1 MKSLFNVLNDS
12 GPVCLR
18 FAPRDAF
25 FSAAALLL
33 LMTGGMAWS
42 QTPPAGRYALILS
55 DNPVLTQTGAVRQ
68 SAATAQAVARNRVG
82 SAQGLVRNELG
93 SRNIRITGAATDV
106 LNAVFVA
113 APASRMAE
121 LQSIPGVVAVV
132 PLRRRKMLLNDA
144 TKLLNSTAAWTIV
157 GGLNNAGAGVK
168 IGILDTGIDQTHP
181 MLQDSSL
188 AIPAGFPKCD
198 TQSDCANFTNN
209 KVIVARSYVSMVGA
223 GYGSNPAANSQPDD
237 FSARDHV
244 GHGTAVATAAAGNT
258 ATGTVTI
265 NGMAPKAWLGN
276 YKIAGSPGVN
286 DGTYDDAFIAALDD
300 AVKDGMNVISTSFGG
315 TATTGPL
322 DTGSACG
329 LAANAPCDP
338 LALAFENAA
347 HAGIVILAAAGN
359 EGNGGNYGTST
370 DYPTY
375 NTIGSPADAPSV
387 IAVGAA
393 SNTHAFNPGVLVSG
407 SSVPGN
413 LNLIN
418 AAWTDANSPYGAW
431 SAPLVDLTQIGQS
444 DDLGCN
450 ALPSFSLNGAIAL
463 IERGTCTFVTKMTN
477 AVNAGAVGV
486 IFWDNVNEPLAQLSP
501 GGLSNFIQQV
511 VAISNSDGQNL
522 KAFIDSNQGYTVT
535 IDPAAVE
542 VPLNGAPVLA
552 DYSSFGPG
560 LGTYGIKPDVL
571 GIGGGSQNGDLI
583 YMGAQNFDPLGF
595 AYSSTRYIAA
605 AGTSF
610 ATPLVAGVSA
620 LVKQQ
625 HPNYSGQQVKSAIVN
640 TASQSITADDFGSPV
655 NILQTGSGLAAADAA
670 LNTNVTIVPA
680 TVSFGAVKAGATAS
694 ATQQLSLT
702 NTGSAA
708 VTVALAVQSTAAAAG
723 ATVAVNPGSVSI
735 APGATQ
741 NVNVSLAG
749 TVATAGLYYGNIN
762 VTGGSVPLHV
772 PFMFIVPAA
781 NSTAASLDPILG
793 DSNAAAVGQQIPDGS
808 VAFQLTDAN
817 GAPLT
822 NVPVTFAQGRSS
834 VPLTL
839 GSVSATTDN
848 YGYAYATVTIGSQSG
863 TYDVHATGAGQ
874 SYDFSGSVV
883 TPPTINV
890 QNGIAGVVN
899 AAAGNA
905 GAPIAPG
912 SYVAI
917 YGTNFASSPM
927 EFYTANALPLSLNN
941 ITVSFDAPAT
951 GSLPAISAPG
961 YLRYVD
967 SGQVN
972 VFVPW
977 ELQGYS
983 SVQIKVTA
991 NEYDYGTLVTMPV
1004 SNYAPAFFET
1014 SAGNAAALDAQYQV
1028 VTPSHAAVRGQNI
1041 AVYLNGLGP
1050 VNNQPASG
1058 FPAALNNTQTTT
1070 QTPTVMIGGQSAQ
1083 VLYSGLAP
1091 GYVGLYQVNVT
1102 VPSNIPAGAQSL
1114 TVLIGGVTSKASGI
1128 TVQ

>member
-1 MKSLFNVLNDS
+1 MKSILNVLNAS
-12 GPVCLR
+12 FYGLIL
-18 FAPRDAF
+18 FAVG
-25 FSAAALLL
+25 
-33 LMTGGMAWS
+33 TAWA
-42 QTPPAGRYALILS
+42 QTAPTGRYALILS
-55 DNPVLTQTGAVRQ
+55 DAPVLAQNGTARQ
-68 SAATAQAVARNRVG
+68 SAATAQAVARNRVE
-82 SAQGLVRNELG
+82 SAQALVRNELG
-93 SRNIRITGAATDV
+93 ARNIRITGAATDV
-106 LNAVFVA
+106 LNAIFVA
-113 APASRMAE
+113 APASRVAE
-121 LQSIPGVVAVV
+121 LQGLPGVTAVV

-144 TKLLNSTAAWTIV
+144 TKLMNSTAAWNIV

-168 IGILDTGIDQTHP
+168 IAILDTGIDQTHP
-181 MLQDSSL
+181 MLQDNSL

-198 TQSDCANFTNN
+198 KQSNCANFTNN

-237 FSARDHV
+237 FSARDRV

-258 ATGTVTI
+258 ATGTATI

-300 AVKDGMNVISTSFGG
+300 AVKDGMDVISTSFGG

-322 DTGSACG
+322 DTGAACG

-347 HAGIVILAAAGN
+347 AAGHIILAAAGN
-359 EGNGGNYGTST
+359 EGNGGNYGTATS
-370 DYPTY
+370 YPTY

-393 SNTHAFNPGVLVSG
+393 SNTHSFNPGVIVTG

-418 AAWTDANSPYGAW
+418 ANWTDANSPYGAF
-431 SAPLVDLTQIGQS
+431 SAPLLDLTQLGQS

-450 ALPSFSLNGAIAL
+450 PLPTFSLNGAVAL

-477 AVNAGAVGV
+477 AVNAGAIGV
-486 IFWDNVNEPLAQLSP
+486 IFWDNVSEPVTQFTP
-501 GGLSNFIQQV
+501 GGLTNFAQQTV
-511 VAISNSDGQNL
+511 GIANSDGQNL
-522 KAFIDSNQGYTVT
+522 KTFIDSNPGYTVT

-542 VPLNGAPVLA
+542 VPMTGAPVLA

-571 GIGGGSQNGDLI
+571 GVGGGSQNGDLI

-620 LVKQQ
+620 IVKQQ
-625 HPNYSGQQVKSAIVN
+625 HPAYSGQQVKSAIVN
-640 TASQSITADDFGSPV
+640 TASQSITADDFGDSV
-655 NILQTGSGLAAADAA
+655 NILQTGSGLTAADAA

-680 TVSFGAVKAGATAS
+680 TVSFGAVKSGATAT
-694 ATQQLSLT
+694 ATQQLTLA
-702 NTGSAA
+702 NTGSAP
-708 VTVALAVQSTAAAAG
+708 VTLTLAVQSAGVAAG
-723 ATVAVNPGSVSI
+723 ANITVNPASVSI

-741 NVNVSLAG
+741 KVTVSLAG
-749 TVATAGLYYGNIN
+749 TASAAGVYYGNIN
-762 VTGGSVPLHV
+762 VTGASVPLHV
-772 PFMFIVPAA
+772 PFMFMVPAA
-781 NSTAASLDPILG
+781 STAGANLDPVLG
-793 DSNAAAVGQQIPDGS
+793 DSNTAVAGQQIPDGT

-822 NVPVTFAQGRSS
+822 NTPVTFAQGRAS

-839 GSVSATTDN
+839 SSVSATTDN
-848 YGYAYATVTIGSQSG
+848 YGYAYATVTIGSQTG
-863 TYDVHATGAGQ
+863 TYTVHATGAGL
-874 SYDFSGSVV
+874 SYDFSGTVIAQ
-883 TPPTINV
+883 PTISV
-890 QNGIAGVVN
+890 QNGVTGVVN
-899 AAAGNA
+899 AAAGTP

-917 YGTNFASSPM
+917 YGTNFASSPA
-927 EFYTANALPLSLNN
+927 EFYTANSLPLSLNN

-951 GSLPAISAPG
+951 GSLPAISVPG

-983 SVQIKVTA
+983 SVQVKVTA
-991 NEYDYGTLVTMPV
+991 NEYDYGSLVTVPV

-1014 SAGNAAALDAQYQV
+1014 STGNAAALDAQNQV
-1028 VTPSHAAVRGQNI
+1028 ITPSHPAVRGQNI
-1041 AVYLNGLGP
+1041 SLYLNGLGP

-1058 FPAALNNTQTTT
+1058 FPAALNNTQTTP
-1070 QTPTVMIGGQSAQ
+1070 QTPTVMIGGQSAP

-1102 VPSNIPAGAQSL
+1102 VPSNISAGAQPL
-1114 TVLIGGVTSKASGI
+1114 TIAIGGAASKASGI

>member
-1 MKSLFNVLNDS
+1 MKSSLNVLNHFES
-12 GPVCLR
+12 LRPGVGPRRC
-18 FAPRDAF
+18 
-25 FSAAALLL
+25 FSAFAALILVAS
-33 LMTGGMAWS
+33 GMAWA
-42 QTPPAGRYALILS
+42 QRPPAGRYALILS
-55 DNPVLTQTGAVRQ
+55 DAPVLTQPRASRQ
-68 SAATAQAVARNRVG
+68 SAATALAVARNRVE
-82 SAQGLVRNELG
+82 SAQSLVRNELG
-93 SRNIRITGAATDV
+93 ARNIRITGTATDV

-113 APASRMAE
+113 APASRVSE
-121 LQSIPGVVAVV
+121 LQNLPGVTAVI

-144 TKLLNSTAAWTIV
+144 TKLLNSTAAWQIV
-157 GGLNNAGAGVK
+157 GGLNNAGAGIK

-181 MLQDSSL
+181 MLQDNSL

-198 TQSDCANFTNN
+198 IQSNCANFTNN

-237 FSARDHV
+237 YSPRDRV
-244 GHGTAVATAAAGNT
+244 GHGTAVATVAAGNT
-258 ATGTVTI
+258 ATGIVTI

-276 YKIAGSPGVN
+276 YKVSGSPGVN

-300 AVKDGMNVISTSFGG
+300 AVKDGMDVITTSFGG
-315 TATTGPL
+315 TATAGPL

-329 LAANAPCDP
+329 LAPNVPCDP
-338 LALAFENAA
+338 LAYAFEQAA
-347 HAGIVILAAAGN
+347 AAGHIILAAAGN
-359 EGNGGNYGTST
+359 EGNGGSFATAN
-370 DYPTY
+370 YPTY

-393 SNTHAFNPGVLVSG
+393 SNNHSFNPAVVVTG
-407 SSVPGN
+407 STVPGN

-418 AAWTDANSPYGAW
+418 ASFSDASSPYGAW

-450 ALPSFSLNGAIAL
+450 PLPSFALNGSIAL
-463 IERGTCTFVTKMTN
+463 IERGTCTFAVKMTN
-477 AVNAGAVGV
+477 AVNAGAIGV
-486 IFWDNVNEPLAQLSP
+486 IFWDNIDEPITQFTP
-501 GGLSNFIQQV
+501 GSLTDFTQQIV
-511 VAISNSDGQNL
+511 GIANSDGQNL
-522 KAFIDSNQGYTVT
+522 KAFIDGHPGYTVT
-535 IDPAAVE
+535 IDPNAVE
-542 VPLNGAPVLA
+542 GPLNDPPVLV

-595 AYSSTRYIAA
+595 AYSSNRYIAA

-610 ATPLVAGVSA
+610 ATPLIAGISA

-640 TASQSITADDFGSPV
+640 TASQSISADDFGNNV

-670 LNTNVTIVPA
+670 LNSNVTIVPA
-680 TVSFGAVKAGATAS
+680 TVSFGAMKSGATAS
-694 ATQQLSLT
+694 AKQQVSLT
-702 NTGSAA
+702 NTGAAA
-708 VTVALAVQSTAAAAG
+708 VSLALTVQFTAAAPG
-723 ATVAVNPGSVSI
+723 STVAVNPASVSL

-741 NVNVSLAG
+741 NVAVSLAG
-749 TVATAGLYYGNIN
+749 TISAPGLYYGNIN
-762 VTGGSVPLHV
+762 VTGASVPLHV
-772 PFMFIVPAA
+772 PFMFIVPATSDA
-781 NSTAASLDPILG
+781 GASLDAILG
-793 DSNAAAVGQQIPDGS
+793 DSNTATVRQQIPDGS

-817 GAPLT
+817 GAPLS
-822 NVPVTFAQGRSS
+822 NVPVTFAQGSGS

-839 GSVSATTDN
+839 TDVSGTTDA
-848 YGYAYATVTIGSQSG
+848 YGYAYATVTIGSQTG
-863 TYDVHATGAGQ
+863 NYTVHATGAGQ
-874 SYDFSGSVV
+874 SYDFTGTVIAQ
-883 TPPTINV
+883 PAINV
-890 QNGIAGVVN
+890 QNGVVGVVN
-899 AAAGNA
+899 AAAGNP
-905 GAPIAPG
+905 GTPIAPG
-912 SYVAI
+912 SYFAI
-917 YGTNFASSPM
+917 YGSNFASSPM
-927 EFYTANALPLSLNN
+927 EFYTANSLPLSLNN

-951 GSLPAISAPG
+951 GSLPAISVPG

-991 NEYDYGTLVTMPV
+991 NEYDYGALVTVPV

-1014 SAGNAAALDAQYQV
+1014 STGNAAAVDGQGQV
-1028 VTPSHAAVRGQNI
+1028 ITPSHPAVRGQT
-1041 AVYLNGLGP
+1041 VSLYLNGLGP
-1050 VNNQPASG
+1050 VNNQPVSG
-1058 FPAALNNTQTTT
+1058 FPAASNDTQKTP
-1070 QTPTVMIGGQSAQ
+1070 QTPTVMIGGQSAP

-1091 GYVGLYQVNVT
+1091 GYVGLYQINVT
-1102 VPSNIPAGAQSL
+1102 IPSSIPAGAQPL
-1114 TVLIGGVTSKASGI
+1114 TVSIGGATSKASGI